1 MDGTDLNK
9 VKKFIKDVGS
19 SWEAE
24 LNIIKELV
32 KDVDKGYKIIYY
44 EMKKKNIGITV
55 LLSFLLP
62 GVGHIYIGCIIRGI
76 IISIVFTVSVFL
88 CLLLIGLLTTPLIWI
103 YSIYDSYRLAKDY
116 NTKLFKILFVDQ
128 ENSGETGS

>member
-9 VKKFIKDVGS
+9 VEKFIKDVGS

>member
-1 MDGTDLNK
+1 M
-9 VKKFIKDVGS
+9 
-19 SWEAE
+19 
-24 LNIIKELV
+24 IKELV

-62 GVGHIYIGCIIRGI
+62 GLGHIYIGCIIRGI

-128 ENSGETGS
+128 ENSGETGF

>member
-9 VKKFIKDVGS
+9 VEKFIKDVGS

-62 GVGHIYIGCIIRGI
+62 GLGHIYIGCIIRGI

-128 ENSGETGS
+128 ENSGETGF

>member
-9 VKKFIKDVGS
+9 VEKFIKDVGS

-128 ENSGETGS
+128 ENSGETGF

>member
-9 VKKFIKDVGS
+9 VEKFIKDVGS

-128 ENSGETGS
+128 GNSGGTGF